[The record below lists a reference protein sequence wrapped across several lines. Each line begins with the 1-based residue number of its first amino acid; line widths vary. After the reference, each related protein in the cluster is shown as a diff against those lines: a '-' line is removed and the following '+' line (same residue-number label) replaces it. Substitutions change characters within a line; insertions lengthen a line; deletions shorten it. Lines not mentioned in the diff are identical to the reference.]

1 METLDRMPFRAQK
14 SVFDRLAKVC
24 EVAKMNMEEK
34 RNYDASL
41 IAYLDAKNQLY
52 YFQNGERL
60 AQERGWAEGREQG
73 RNENTIEIIKNLVAM
88 GMDDASIAKA
98 TNKTVEQV
106 KAIKESL

>member
-24 EVAKMNMEEK
+24 EVAKMNIEEK

-52 YFQNGERL
+52 YFLNGERL
-60 AQERGWAEGREQG
+60 AQERGWAAGMAAGMEEGNGKGNGKR
-73 RNENTIEIIKNLVAM
+73 
-88 GMDDASIAKA
+88 
-98 TNKTVEQV
+98 
-106 KAIKESL
+106 